1 MKHDMSVD
9 GEAMST
15 VEGNDVTHLM
25 GMPVGIDV
33 PPDQQLAAFYS
44 YREAF
49 NLNASEPN
57 LRHATELVLAWNTL
71 AEAVGLV
78 QS

>member
-15 VEGNDVTHLM
+15 VEGNDVTHLLGAPM
-25 GMPVGIDV
+25 TTDMQDP
-33 PPDQQLAAFYS
+33 QLAAFAA
-44 YREAF
+44 YRDAF
-49 NLNASEPN
+49 NANASQPT
-57 LRHATELVLAWNTL
+57 LSHASALVAAWNTL